1 MRKFF
6 LFFAAMLVA
15 LTASAKTINITNET
29 AGSLKATIDTAKAG
43 DVIVLAGGVYS
54 ETSTIQIKKPIK
66 LMAKEGAKPEVDPS
80 GYIQL
85 YSSVEVEGIKFNGV
99 NANEHCFYIYPDSV
113 RYFKI
118 DGCEIC
124 NYPKYG
130 ISANTNPNH
139 VDSVFINNCYF
150 HDNGR
155 AAVYFPTSTE
165 SGGKHVCN
173 FVSIT
178 NSTFANFTALNTW
191 AIEVNN
197 NAGSDALKYDTSVKL
212 VVDHCTFY
220 NCTRGSYG
228 PIRAYYSNNVHITN
242 CIFAEAASTTT
253 KATYCYGGNVA
264 GSTSEINHCLTFN
277 NGGHHSGPTIDAT
290 TNISED
296 PQFCDAANG
305 DFCLKAAS
313 PAIGAGTDKSNL
325 GDPRW
330 GVAKTLYCKM
340 EHSWWTA
347 DGAAVACYAKVD
359 GGEEMSSWPG
369 TKMTSLGDNMWE
381 IEIPAKYEKI
391 NFTRV
396 KADGSEYW
404 GAKTAE
410 LDVPVYSNFYTITS
424 ADAQWD
430 SESNTAQG
438 TWSVKDAKYY
448 IAGSYN
454 SWNTDDKIGST
465 TDEYVMSLA
474 AGNHQIKVVGKGWYG
489 LSNLTAVAQGLY
501 PDQDG
506 NVCFTLAEAGDV
518 TINFVEAEEITTFTV
533 AGTFALPSVK
543 LIGEGAAFG
552 AWNAEDAVAFTPDE
566 GNLTASH
573 TFTLAA
579 GEYEFKMIRAGE
591 WLTKEGEDG
600 QHNPTT
606 YGLHREWTSVSG
618 FYRDDYNYALKI
630 TADVAGN
637 YKFTW
642 TYATGTLDIT
652 FPSNDPTA
660 IDATA
665 VEGQAVKFIQNGQ
678 LLILRDGKT
687 YNVLGATVK

>member
-165 SGGKHVCN
+165 PGGKHVCN

-242 CIFAEAASTTT
+242 CIFAEAASTDT

-277 NGGHHSGPTIDAT
+277 IGGHHAGPTIDAT
-290 TNISED
+290 TNIND
-296 PQFCDAANG
+296 NPLFIDAENA
-305 DFCLKAAS
+305 DFCLRTNS
-313 PAIGAGTDKSNL
+313 PAIGAGTNGSNL

-330 GVAKTLYCKM
+330 GVAKTLYCYVDK
-340 EHSWWTA
+340 SWWK
-347 DGAAVACYAKVD
+347 DGAATSCYAKVPD
-359 GGEEMSSWPG
+359 GPDNTWPG
-369 TKMTSLGDNMWE
+369 IAMTEISDNLWKAE
-381 IEIPAKYEKI
+381 ISAKYTKV

-396 KADGSEYW
+396 NPANATEYW
-404 GAKTAE
+404 GAKTDE
-410 LDVPVYSNFYTITS
+410 LTIPENSNLFTITS
-424 ADAQWD
+424 DDAQWD
-430 SESNTAQG
+430 SESKTAQG

-489 LSNLTAVAQGLY
+489 LSNMTAVAQGLY

-506 NVCFTLAEAGDV
+506 NICFTLAEAGDV

-533 AGTFALPSVK
+533 AGAFALPSVK

-579 GEYEFKMIRAGE
+579 GSYEFKMIRAGE
-591 WLTKEGEDG
+591 WLTLEGEEG
-600 QHNPTT
+600 GNKTA
-606 YGLHREWTSVSG
+606 YGLHREWTTATG
-618 FYRDDYNYALKI
+618 FYRDNYNYALKI

-642 TYATGTLDIT
+642 TYATGTLNIT

-660 IDATA
+660 IGNISQEPTA
-665 VEGQAVKFIQNGQ
+665 NSQKLIMNGQ
-678 LLILRDGKT
+678 LFILRDGKL
-687 YNVLGATVK
+687 YNAAGVLVR